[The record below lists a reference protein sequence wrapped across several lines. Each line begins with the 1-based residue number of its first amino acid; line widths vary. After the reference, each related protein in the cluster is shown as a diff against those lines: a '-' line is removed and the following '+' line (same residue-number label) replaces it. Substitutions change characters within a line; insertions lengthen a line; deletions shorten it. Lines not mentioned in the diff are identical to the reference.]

1 MTAEHAEGGLVVLD
15 RTGQLLAAL
24 PDALLRLGYEDLI
37 RDGGRLSAYPL
48 EAARADVMLVGPKE
62 LNRTALA
69 RLTRLHDRHP
79 FTVIAAVLPEAGAPD
94 KAALRAAGVTV
105 TARGVVTVAKVA
117 RLMDRAYAELD
128 RYAEDAAELAGP
140 AEEAEP
146 EVIKVIEVLDSL
158 DDLEVEPQPDPEP
171 EPEPEAV
178 AAIPGPRLA
187 EPPEQLQPEQP
198 EQLPPVAAAQV
209 VTVASATGG
218 CGKTFIA
225 TNIAALLARSNRR
238 CLLVD
243 LDLQF
248 GEVAAAL
255 HVHHPYSVYDG
266 LFDQKGEHLPEES
279 LEEHL
284 AELVVPHELG
294 FDVLTAP
301 RDPALADYVG
311 ARDAAHVLDVVSR
324 HYDVVVVDTPPSLNE
339 VVLTTLERSDLV
351 AVMATLDVPSLKNLT
366 VFVDTLRRLQIDDS
380 RVHLILNKIDSD
392 VGISVHQA
400 QSAFHG
406 RFEGFL
412 PLAREVSRSVNAGT
426 AVVRSEP
433 RSKVSRALV
442 STVAAL
448 LPDQV
453 QAAPAESRP
462 NWWQWLRRGRASAA
476 ELPVPAIPAPR
487 RGTEEPAS
495 DRVSSHLMNAERSSR
510 EALRAARAER

>member
-1 MTAEHAEGGLVVLD
+1 MTAEHVEGGLVVLD

-48 EAARADVMLVGPKE
+48 EAPRADVMLVGPKE
-62 LNRTALA
+62 LSRTALA
-69 RLTRLHDRHP
+69 RLARLHDRHP
-79 FTVIAAVLPEAGAPD
+79 FTVVAAVLPEAGAPD
-94 KAALRAAGVTV
+94 RAALRAAGVTV
-105 TARGVVTVAKVA
+105 TVRGLVTVPKVA

-140 AEEAEP
+140 ADPEPEAEP
-146 EVIKVIEVLDSL
+146 V
-158 DDLEVEPQPDPEP
+158 PEP
-171 EPEPEAV
+171 EPEPDLLPV
-178 AAIPGPRLA
+178 AAIPGPRRA
-187 EPPEQLQPEQP
+187 EVLEPEPE
-198 EQLPPVAAAQV
+198 PVVEPVPQAAARI

-284 AELVVPHELG
+284 GELVVPHELG

-339 VVLTTLERSDLV
+339 VVLTTLERSDMV

-366 VFVDTLRRLQIDDS
+366 VFIDTLRRLQIDDS
-380 RVHLILNKIDSD
+380 RVHLVLNKIDSD

-433 RSKVSRALV
+433 RSKVSKALV

-453 QAAPAESRP
+453 QAGPVDSRPSWWQRLRVGRSAPAE
-462 NWWQWLRRGRASAA
+462 Q
-476 ELPVPAIPAPR
+476 PVPAIPAPR
-487 RGTEEPAS
+487 RGTDDPAS